1 MLVNIYST
9 PSQMLPPTLS
19 SPIPTLLLESD
30 LQYCYRDEFPT
41 VFSVCTFATAV
52 CVETTLQQLLLAEQS
67 TVSHQR
73 SSAV

>member
-9 PSQMLPPTLS
+9 PSQMPPPTLP

-30 LQYCYRDEFPT
+30 LQYCYRAEFPT
-41 VFSVCTFATAV
+41 VFSVCTFAKAV
-52 CVETTLQQLLLAEQS
+52 CVETTLPQLLLAEQS